1 MVGIIFNFPFSI
13 KKFHRGNIEKKGV
26 LLIETVYKGTNK
38 MIIGIV
44 FGVITFWLFAQAIV
58 NVVPAVQEDLGI
70 SLGTLNIGIS
80 LSALF
85 SGMFIVAAGG
95 LADKL
100 GRKRIAYIGFILS
113 IIGSLCLVLA
123 QGAALLI
130 IGRII
135 QGVSAA
141 CIMPS
146 TIALMKAYFEGA
158 ERQRA
163 LSYWSIG
170 SWGGSGVASF
180 AGGAIATS
188 LGWRWIFIFSIVF
201 AVVGMFLL
209 KDTPES
215 KQESSGAFKF
225 DYTGLGIF
233 IITMI
238 ALNVLI
244 TYGSDLGW
252 TSPISLLLIAVTIVG
267 LIVFI
272 KVEKSK
278 KIVLIDFAVFKNGP
292 YTGANVSN
300 FLLNAIAGT
309 LVVANTYV
317 QVGRGFSSFQSG
329 MLSIGYLV
337 TVLSMIRVGEKILQ
351 RVGAKSPMIWGAT
364 ITTIGVGIMGLTFL
378 PDFTYTVVVFT
389 GFALFG
395 LGLGIYATPS
405 TDTSVSNAPADKV
418 GEAAGVYKM
427 ASSLGSA
434 FGVAI
439 STAAYATIAA
449 TGNLE
454 WAATVGII
462 VNVIFGILSI
472 LSILIMVPKD
482 AGKLEKTTKPNLT
495 SKLKSKEPEPIIE

>member
-1 MVGIIFNFPFSI
+1 MIMN
-13 KKFHRGNIEKKGV
+13 
-26 LLIETVYKGTNK
+26 TYKGTNK

-44 FGVITFWLFAQAIV
+44 FGVITFWLFAQAMV

-70 SLGTLNIGIS
+70 SLGTINIAIS

-95 LADKL
+95 LADKI
-100 GRKRIAYIGFILS
+100 GRKKIAVIGYWLS
-113 IIGSLCLVLA
+113 ILGSLCLVLA
-123 QGAALLI
+123 QGAVLLI

-135 QGVSAA
+135 IGLSAA
-141 CIMPS
+141 FIMPS
-146 TIALMKAYFEGA
+146 TIALIKAYFEGA
-158 ERQRA
+158 DRQRA

-201 AVVGMFLL
+201 ALVGLFLL

-215 KQESSGAFKF
+215 KQESSGKFRF
-225 DYTGLGIF
+225 DYVGLGIF
-233 IITMI
+233 IVTMV
-238 ALNVLI
+238 ALNILI
-244 TYGSDLGW
+244 TYGADFGW
-252 TSPISLLLIAVTIVG
+252 TSGISLILMAVTVIG
-267 LIVFI
+267 LITFI
-272 KVEKSK
+272 RVEMK
-278 KIVLIDFAVFKNGP
+278 KEVVLIDFAVFKNKA
-292 YTGANVSN
+292 YTGATVSN

-317 QVGRGFSSFQSG
+317 QVGRGFNAFQSG
-329 MLSIGYLV
+329 LLSLGYLV
-337 TVLSMIRVGEKILQ
+337 TVLAMIRVGEKILQ
-351 RVGAKSPMIWGAT
+351 RVGAKKPMIWGGI
-364 ITTIGVGIMGLTFL
+364 ITTVGVALMGLTFL
-378 PDFTYTVVVFT
+378 PDVAYTIAVFV

-405 TDTSVSNAPADKV
+405 TDTSVSNAPSDKV

-439 STAAYATIAA
+439 SMTAYGAA
-449 TGNLE
+449 SANGNLE
-454 WAATVGII
+454 MAATTGII
-462 VNVIFGILSI
+462 INVIFGVLSI
-472 LSILIMVPKD
+472 LSVLFLVPKN
-482 AGKLEKTTKPNLT
+482 AGK
-495 SKLKSKEPEPIIE
+495 SVD